1 MKKVIVP
8 ILYVLVII
16 VLCSFLIKPV
26 INGIHYGIDLKGGF
40 EILYNIEPLI
50 PGEELTSED
59 LNNTYKAIV
68 NRIDTLGVSEPVIT
82 IEGDNLIRIQ
92 LPGVSDEDEARQRIS
107 TTAVLSFRDTNDK
120 LLMTSEVLGRN
131 GASLSQN
138 QQNFL
143 YEVKLDIKDTST
155 FYKVTK
161 DLSTRTNGNNKMV
174 IWLDFDENV
183 DSYASQIDTCGE
195 DGNMKCISA
204 AYVKEGLSSSSVVIS
219 FGEGNYNSE
228 QIKKI
233 KKSAEELV
241 DLINS
246 GSLPTKLTE
255 ESTPKSVS
263 PSFGSETITKTGIAG
278 LITFALISLILIFKY
293 RISGLIGSVCL
304 FVYAILV
311 FLIFNGVGGVLTLTG
326 IAALVLGI
334 GMAVDSIIISNER
347 VKDELQ
353 KGNKLNVAFKEGNKS
368 SLVAIIDA
376 NITTL
381 IAGIVLYI
389 FGESSV
395 KGFATMLIIT
405 IFITIFTTVVL
416 YRILQKLFVD
426 SNYFKENPK
435 ILFGKVKDHLK
446 INYVDK
452 SKYPIY
458 VGASI
463 IILGITF
470 VIVRGFNFG
479 VDFTGG
485 TNINLSSS
493 ENLDFDKIKTI
504 VDEYDVRDYDYYM
517 GTKKEG
523 YIKLNDI
530 LNEENEIKVKNALN
544 ELGIESS
551 SSEISN
557 LVTKSLTKNAIKALI
572 YSLIVI
578 IIYIAIRFNINYAIS
593 GILMLCH
600 DVLIILSLFAIFN
613 IPVDFIIVASLL
625 TIIGYSINDTIV
637 VFDRVR
643 ENRKKLFRNR
653 KKLTKEEL
661 DELVNVSS
669 SETVSRNV
677 WTSITT
683 IVAVVTL
690 ISVGLNDILTFNI
703 AILIGLIAGSFSS
716 LLIGPRVWMILEKR
730 SIDKPEE
737 EDNEPQE
744 LKIKGIND

>member
-1 MKKVIVP
+1 MKKIIKPSLVLLLLIVA
-8 ILYVLVII
+8 
-16 VLCSFLIKPV
+16 CSLLIKPV
-26 INGIHYGIDLKGGF
+26 INGIHYGIDLQGGF
-40 EILYNIEPLI
+40 EILYNIEPLVE
-50 PGEELTSED
+50 GEELTSDD
-59 LNNTYKAIV
+59 LDNTYKAIV

-92 LPGVSDEDEARQRIS
+92 LPGVSNEDEARQRIS

-120 LLMTSEVLGRN
+120 LLMTSEVLGRH

-138 QQNFL
+138 ERTFQYQ
-143 YEVKLDIKDTST
+143 VKLDIKDTT
-155 FYKVTK
+155 KFFNVTK
-161 DLSTRTNGNNKMV
+161 DLASRGGNNNLMV
-174 IWLDFDENV
+174 TWLDFDESVN
-183 DSYASQIDTCGE
+183 SYAVEKDNCGE
-195 DGNMKCISA
+195 AGSACISA
-204 AYVKEGLSSSSVVIS
+204 AYVNEGLSSTSVVI
-219 FGEGNYNSE
+219 EG
-228 QIKKI
+228 KFTK
-233 KKSAEELV
+233 EEAQNLV

-304 FVYAILV
+304 FVYAIFV

-334 GMAVDSIIISNER
+334 GMAVDSIIIANER
-347 VKDELQ
+347 VKDELH
-353 KGNKLNVAFKEGNKS
+353 KGNKLTNAFKEGNKS

-405 IFITIFTTVVL
+405 IFVTIFTTVIL
-416 YRILQKLFVD
+416 YRLLQTLFVSSKAFND
-426 SNYFKENPK
+426 NTKA
-435 ILFGKVKDHLK
+435 LFGKTRDHK
-446 INYVDK
+446 NINYIKV

-458 VGASI
+458 VSTI
-463 IILGITF
+463 IIVLGITF
-470 VIVRGFNFG
+470 AIVRGFNFG

-493 ENLDFDKIKTI
+493 ENLDFDKIKLI
-504 VDEYDVRDYDYYM
+504 VKDYDVRGYDYYM

-530 LNEENEIKVKNALN
+530 LDEEDEMKVKNELSL
-544 ELGIESS
+544 LGIESS

-557 LVTKSLTKNAIKALI
+557 LVTKNLTKNAIKALI
-572 YSLIVI
+572 YSLVAI

-600 DVLIILSLFAIFN
+600 DVLIILSIFAIFN

-643 ENRKKLFRNR
+643 ENRSKL
-653 KKLTKEEL
+653 
-661 DELVNVSS
+661 
-669 SETVSRNV
+669 
-677 WTSITT
+677 
-683 IVAVVTL
+683 
-690 ISVGLNDILTFNI
+690 
-703 AILIGLIAGSFSS
+703 
-716 LLIGPRVWMILEKR
+716 
-730 SIDKPEE
+730 
-737 EDNEPQE
+737 
-744 LKIKGIND
+744 

>member
-1 MKKVIVP
+1 MKKLITPIIELILIVVVCA
-8 ILYVLVII
+8 LLV
-16 VLCSFLIKPV
+16 KPV
-26 INGIHYGIDLKGGF
+26 INGMHYGIDLQGGF
-40 EILYNIEPLI
+40 EILYNVEPLV
-50 PGEELTSED
+50 PGEKLTSED

-82 IEGDNLIRIQ
+82 IEGENLIRIQ
-92 LPGVSDEDEARQRIS
+92 LPGVSNEDEARQRIS

-138 QQNFL
+138 ERSFKYQ
-143 YEVKLDIKDTST
+143 VKLDIKDVTT
-155 FYKVTK
+155 FYNVTK
-161 DLSTRTNGNNKMV
+161 DLATRSSSGNNLMV
-174 IWLDFDENV
+174 TWLDFEEGVNN
-183 DSYASQIDTCGE
+183 YQAEKDTCGMVST
-195 DGNMKCISA
+195 GCISA
-204 AYVKEGLSSSSVVIS
+204 AYVNEGLSSNSVVI
-219 FGEGNYNSE
+219 EGNFTRE
-228 QIKKI
+228 EAQ
-233 KKSAEELV
+233 ELV

-246 GSLPTKLTE
+246 GSLPTKLAE

-263 PSFGSETITKTGIAG
+263 PSFGEETITKTGIAG
-278 LITFALISLILIFKY
+278 IITFALISLILIFKY
-293 RISGLIGSVCL
+293 RISGLIGSICL
-304 FVYAILV
+304 FAYAVIVFLV
-311 FLIFNGVGGVLTLTG
+311 FNGIGGVLTLTG

-347 VKDELQ
+347 VKDELL
-353 KGNKLNVAFKEGNKS
+353 KGSKLNVAFKEGNKS

-405 IFITIFTTVVL
+405 IFVTIITTVFL
-416 YRILQKLFVD
+416 YRFIQSMFVKSKLFID
-426 SNYFKENPK
+426 KPNMLFGNPK
-435 ILFGKVKDHLK
+435 NHKE
-446 INYVDK
+446 INYVNV

-458 VGASI
+458 ISSII
-463 IILGITF
+463 IILGIVF
-470 VIVRGFNFG
+470 AIVRGFNFG

-485 TNINLSSS
+485 TNINLSSNS
-493 ENLDFDKIKTI
+493 NLDFTKIKEI
-504 VDEYDVRDYDYYM
+504 VKDYDVRGYDYYV

-530 LNEENEIKVKNALN
+530 LDEESEIKVKAELTN
-544 ELGIESS
+544 LGIESS
-551 SSEISN
+551 STEISN
-557 LVTKSLTKNAIKALI
+557 MVTKSLTNNAIKALA
-572 YSLIVI
+572 YSIIAI
-578 IIYIAIRFNINYAIS
+578 IIYIAIRFNLNYAIS

-600 DVLIILSLFAIFN
+600 DVLVILSLFAIFN

-643 ENRKKLFRNR
+643 ENRKKLFNNR
-653 KKLTKEEL
+653 KKLTMDEL
-661 DELVNVSS
+661 KELVNVSS
-669 SETVSRNV
+669 RETMSRNV

-683 IVAVVTL
+683 IVAVITL
-690 ISVGLNDILTFNI
+690 ICVGLNDILTFNI

-737 EDNEPQE
+737 DDDEPHE